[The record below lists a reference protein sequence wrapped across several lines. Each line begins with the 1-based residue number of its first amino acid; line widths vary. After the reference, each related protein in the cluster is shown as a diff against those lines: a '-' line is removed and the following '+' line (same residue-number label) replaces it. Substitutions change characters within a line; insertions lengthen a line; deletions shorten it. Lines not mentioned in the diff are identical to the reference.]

1 MIYTRERC
9 ALSLIFNGENMSRQ
23 SLKNVSRLIELANT
37 EKAGIADSFLEDFKR
52 SIEMTEEKNSGL
64 PSPTF
69 KPSSLNCK
77 RGCYYQIMQAQPDSG
92 HSSFNMIG
100 ICNSGSDIHVR
111 VQTAVMRMIEN
122 GIDCEWIDVE
132 TYINERGIDHLIV
145 REKKGTE
152 TKLYDTRYG
161 TYISFMCDGIV
172 KYKGQ
177 YYILEIKTE
186 SSNKWYSRDG
196 VDPKHYKQATSYSN
210 SLLLDT
216 VLFMYVE
223 RDLLN
228 IKCYEFKVTDA
239 MRDELVH
246 YLRDVQGYVERKI
259 VPPKGDVKPAACRY
273 CGYQTQC
280 RKDG

>member
-1 MIYTRERC
+1 M
-9 ALSLIFNGENMSRQ
+9 GRQ
-23 SLKNVSRLIELANT
+23 SLKNVSRLIDLANSN
-37 EKAGIADSFLEDFKR
+37 KSMVSDQFLEDFKR
-52 SIEMTEEKNSGL
+52 SVELTDEKNAGL

-77 RGCYYQIMQAQPDSG
+77 RGCYYQIMQTTLDG
-92 HSSFNMIG
+92 GKSSFNMIG

-111 VQTAVMRMIEN
+111 VQTAVMQMEYN

-132 TYINERGIDHLIV
+132 TYIKENNLDYLIV

-161 TYISFMCDGIV
+161 TYISFMCDGII
-172 KYKGQ
+172 KYKGK

-186 SSNKWYSRDG
+186 SSHKWYGRDG
-196 VDPKHYKQATSYSN
+196 VDPKHYNQAISYSN
-210 SLLLDT
+210 SFGIDT

-228 IKCYEFKVTDA
+228 IKVFEFPVSDA
-239 MRDELVH
+239 MRTDLVH
-246 YLRDVQGYVERKI
+246 FIKDVQGYVERQI
-259 VPPKGDVKPAACRY
+259 VPPKDPKLPTNQCRY
-273 CGYQTQC
+273 CGYITQC
-280 RKDG
+280 KKDG

>member
-1 MIYTRERC
+1 
-9 ALSLIFNGENMSRQ
+9 MSRTA
-23 SLKNVSRLIELANT
+23 LKNVSRLIDLANSDKS
-37 EKAGIADSFLEDFKR
+37 EVGELFLSDLKR
-52 SIEMTEEKNSGL
+52 SIEMTEEKHNGL

-111 VQTAVMRMIEN
+111 VQTAVMQMIEN
-122 GIDCEWIDVE
+122 GIDCEWIDVGQYVE
-132 TYINERGIDHLIV
+132 EHNLKHLVV

-161 TYISFMCDGIV
+161 TYISFMCDGII
-172 KYKGQ
+172 KYKGK

-196 VDPKHYKQATSYSN
+196 VDAKHYKQATSYSN
-210 SLLLDT
+210 SFQLDD
-216 VLFMYVE
+216 VLFLYVE

-228 IKCYEFKVTDA
+228 MKAFMFHVTDE
-239 MRDELVH
+239 MRSELSH
-246 YLRDVQGYVERKI
+246 FFKDVQGYVERQL
-259 VPPKGDVKPAACRY
+259 VPPKGDVKPVTCRY
-273 CGYQTQC
+273 CSYQTQC
-280 RKDG
+280 KKDG